1 MTRLRLQRQAQK
13 DKRQAQKDKVG
24 TLSESLV
31 TLLDPATVAS
41 EAYRSLRT
49 SLLYAVAD
57 APPTVLLITS
67 PGPAEGKTTTCANLA
82 VALAQAGKETLVIDG
97 DLREP
102 SLHRIFGVPNVYGV
116 VNVLSDEHNLS
127 EVCTEPFPG
136 LKILSAGPIPPNPA
150 ELLSSGRFAQLI
162 GQARRLFDYVL
173 IDSPPTALVSDPMI
187 IATKADA
194 VLLVLDSQGTSKG
207 SLRKAMR
214 NLEAVGANVLGTVMN
229 KAPMPETG
237 RYDYYGY

>member
-1 MTRLRLQRQAQK
+1 VARFRRQRQAQK
-13 DKRQAQKDKVG
+13 DNVG
-24 TLSESLV
+24 TLSEHLV
-31 TLLDPATVAS
+31 ALLDPAAVAS

-67 PGPAEGKTTTCANLA
+67 PGSADGKSTTCANLA
-82 VALAQAGKETLVIDG
+82 VVLAQAGKETLVIDG

-102 SLHRIFGVPNVYGV
+102 SLHRIFEVPNVNGV
-116 VNVLSDEHNLS
+116 VNVLTGEYNLS
-127 EVCTEPFPG
+127 EVCTEPLPG

-173 IDSPPTALVSDPMI
+173 IDSPPTELVSDPMI
-187 IATKADA
+187 IATQADA

-214 NLEAVGANVLGTVMN
+214 NLEAVGANILGTVMN
-229 KAPMPETG
+229 KAPRAEAG
-237 RYDYYGY
+237 RYDYSY